1 MAYKAIATHDI
12 DFVTKYKSF
21 RNVLGAVRRK
31 VKFSEAY
38 QAYKLSKKDR
48 TKDPYW
54 SMLELLRENN
64 KAGVKS
70 QFYFKTAI
78 TNKRYDWND
87 YSVSDLDIKELI
99 SELKNGG
106 AEIGLHPSIEC
117 YNDGDQIKR
126 EKELLE
132 IAADQE
138 IILSRQHFLRYQ
150 TPKTFEL
157 LAKAGIKID
166 STLGPVNSVQ
176 VNKNNGRSFE
186 IYNDGENSLVEQPFI
201 MMETHLISNGKK
213 MLQDLKEVVSKIKRN
228 KGTAVIIW
236 HNNNYETDY
245 QKDLYRELLNCLK
258 T

>member
-1 MAYKAIATHDI
+1 MAYQAIATHDI

-31 VKFSEAY
+31 VKFSDAY
-38 QAYKLSKKDR
+38 QAYKLTKKDR
-48 TKDPYW
+48 TRDPYW
-54 SMLELLRENN
+54 SMLELLQENN
-64 KAGVKS
+64 KAGIRS

-87 YSVSDLDIKELI
+87 YEISDLDIKELI

-132 IAADQE
+132 VAAEQD

-150 TPKTFEL
+150 SPKTFEL

-186 IYNDGENSLVEQPFI
+186 IYNDGEISLIEQPFI
-201 MMETHLISNGKK
+201 MMETHLIANGEK
-213 MLQDLKEVVSKIKRN
+213 MLQDLENVVTQIKKH

-236 HNNNYETDY
+236 HNNNYETVH
-245 QKDLYRELLNCLK
+245 QKDLYHKVLK
-258 T
+258 TIS